1 MRVSLS
7 RCSTATV
14 LPAFVSCL
22 RALPNL
28 HTLSILFAHTKM
40 TSSLKSAFEGRTF
53 PSVRTVVV
61 PNHAHN
67 VLRSCPEARRV
78 ICNSGD
84 GSTLVSAIAKECKK
98 VEVIE
103 GFQPDEKMMKRLSF
117 LRCFDCADN
126 IDALS
131 NRNREGRA

>member
-1 MRVSLS
+1 
-7 RCSTATV
+7 
-14 LPAFVSCL
+14 
-22 RALPNL
+22 
-28 HTLSILFAHTKM
+28 M